1 MLDRFVHKGSEKGD
15 LMYMKKLLL
24 SAACSSILL
33 AASPGLAF
41 HDGQQLDPGVAQ
53 PLLAMYQAAA
63 MQCQM
68 GNQMGCQ
75 YGHQIQGAAQEMLFY
90 QSQCRQGNTQAC
102 QNFQLGA
109 GTIYQAFQ
117 QFQGMSAPIQPDP
130 SFGQMSH
137 EERMRL
143 QQQAFDAHNRQ
154 WNDNQNAIAERNR
167 QWREN
172 FLK

>member
-1 MLDRFVHKGSEKGD
+1 MS
-15 LMYMKKLLL
+15 MKKMLL
-24 SAACSSILL
+24 SAAGGILL
-33 AASPGLAF
+33 ATSPGLAF
-41 HDGQQLDPGVAQ
+41 HDGQQLDPSIAQ

-75 YGHQIQGAAQEMLFY
+75 YGHQIQGAAQEMLSY
-90 QSQCRQGNTQAC
+90 QSQCQQGNQQAC
-102 QNFQLGA
+102 QQYQMGV
-109 GTIYQAFQ
+109 GQVHQAFQ

-143 QQQAFDAHNRQ
+143 QQQAFDAHNQQ
-154 WNDNQNAIAERNR
+154 WRANQAADAERNR
-167 QWREN
+167 QWLEN

>member
-1 MLDRFVHKGSEKGD
+1 MSI
-15 LMYMKKLLL
+15 KKALL
-24 SAACSSILL
+24 SAAGGILL
-33 AASPGLAF
+33 ATSPGLAF
-41 HDGQQLDPGVAQ
+41 HDGQQLDPSIAQ
-53 PLLAMYQAAA
+53 PLLAMYQAAST
-63 MQCQM
+63 QCQM
-68 GNQMGCQ
+68 GNQMSCQ
-75 YGHQIQGAAQEMLFY
+75 YGQQIQAAAQEMLYY
-90 QSQCRQGNTQAC
+90 QSHCQQGNPQAC
-102 QNFQLGA
+102 QQYQMGA

-143 QQQAFDAHNRQ
+143 QRQAFDAHNRQ
-154 WNDNQNAIAERNR
+154 WEQNQNAIAERNR